1 MSKENMVRWSGFS
14 LILAGLLVALATL
27 IHPSKETA
35 QSILA
40 QETRLIAGH
49 WLFTLYCVFF
59 LLGLPGLY
67 AANARQLGRLG
78 LVGFLLLFAGTVLFA
93 VSDDYGFNAPVLAR
107 MAPQTLDALNTYP
120 SNEAMNGLFVVL
132 QLVGF
137 PLFGIA
143 LRRARDLPAW
153 SGILIAVGWPLFI
166 IASGL
171 ALTVFEPLW
180 NLAVLGTFL
189 LGVGLAWAGY
199 AMWSEKAQTEVVAA

>member
-40 QETRLIAGH
+40 QETRLVAGH

-67 AANARQLGRLG
+67 AAHAQQFGRLG
-78 LVGFLLLFAGTVLFA
+78 LVGFLLLFAGTMFFA

-107 MAPQTLDALNTYP
+107 MAPQTLDALKTYP
-120 SNEAMNGLFVVL
+120 SNEVMNGLFVGL
-132 QLVGF
+132 KLVGF

-143 LRRARDLPAW
+143 LRRA
-153 SGILIAVGWPLFI
+153 
-166 IASGL
+166 
-171 ALTVFEPLW
+171 
-180 NLAVLGTFL
+180 
-189 LGVGLAWAGY
+189 
-199 AMWSEKAQTEVVAA
+199 